1 MVFINVESYM
11 KSSKDF
17 FRKYE
22 MQVMPSLRK
31 LRRVPRNLQKT
42 NMWNVKISDELLY
55 QDNFFQVEE
64 VECVDVV
71 MPMDRL
77 QELEDILEWY
87 EDGEHKIKHN
97 DDIVQMLRRDERVR
111 IENPSVQL
119 AYKKYLMLL
128 ELARK

>member
-1 MVFINVESYM
+1 M